1 MKRAEIKRGKGPLHK
16 KTGLQSSRGKKNRAG
31 TLSYENKMAYWCKEE
46 MFKKRIGVLLGGRS
60 AEREISL
67 LSGQAILS
75 ALHEKGYMASP
86 IEADELLAQRL
97 HEEKIEIAFIGL
109 HGRLGEDGAVQGLLE
124 IMRIPYT
131 GSGVL
136 ASALAMNKVISRQ
149 IFSHHSLPVPNY
161 LVLHRSEL
169 KNLVKPPWPFSWPVV
184 VKPCQEGSSVGV
196 SIISELQAL
205 PAALE
210 KAFSYD
216 AEIIVEEYV
225 KGREISV
232 GILDNQALG
241 AIEIVPKRGFYSYEA
256 KYTEGLTQHI
266 FPAPIA
272 KPDYERVLTIGL
284 KAHLSLG
291 CEGATR
297 VDLLLRQTGEPVVLE
312 VNSLPGMT
320 PLSLLPEI
328 ARGVGINFPDLVER
342 ILLGARLKIP
352 VRDWN
357 GTP

>member
-1 MKRAEIKRGKGPLHK
+1 MV
-16 KTGLQSSRGKKNRAG
+16 
-31 TLSYENKMAYWCKEE
+31 YWRREE
-46 MFKKRIGVLLGGRS
+46 MLKKKIGVLLGGRS

-67 LSGQAILS
+67 LSGQAILA
-75 ALHEKGYMASP
+75 ALREKGYPAFP
-86 IEADELLAQRL
+86 IEADESLAQRL
-97 HEEKIEIAFIGL
+97 HEEKIDIAFIGL

-149 IFSHHSLPVPNY
+149 IFRQHSLPVPNY
-161 LVLHRSEL
+161 LVLHLTEPRDLSR
-169 KNLVKPPWPFSWPVV
+169 PPWPLSWPVV

-196 SIISELQAL
+196 SIISDPQAW

-216 AEIIVEEYV
+216 AEIIVEEYI

-232 GILDNQALG
+232 GILNNQALG
-241 AIEIVPKRGFYSYEA
+241 AIEIVPKAEFYSYEA

-266 FPAPIA
+266 FPAPLA
-272 KPDYERVLTIGL
+272 KADYDRILSIGL

-297 VDLLLRQTGEPVVLE
+297 VDLLLRPDGEPVILE

-352 VRDWN
+352 VKSRK
-357 GTP
+357 GIP

>member
-1 MKRAEIKRGKGPLHK
+1 
-16 KTGLQSSRGKKNRAG
+16 
-31 TLSYENKMAYWCKEE
+31 MAYWCREE
-46 MFKKRIGVLLGGRS
+46 MLKKRIGVLLGGRS

-67 LSGQAILS
+67 LSGQAILA
-75 ALHEKGYMASP
+75 ALGDKGYLAFP
-86 IEADELLAQRL
+86 IEADESLAQRL
-97 HEEKIEIAFIGL
+97 REEKIEIAFIGL

-161 LVLHRSEL
+161 LVLHHSEVRDL
-169 KNLVKPPWPFSWPVV
+169 AKPSWPFSWPVV

-196 SIISELQAL
+196 SIIANAQAL

-216 AEIIVEEYV
+216 SEIIVEEYI

-241 AIEIVPKRGFYSYEA
+241 AIEIVPKMEFYSYEA

-266 FPAPIA
+266 FPAPLTKA
-272 KPDYERVLTIGL
+272 DYERVLSLAL

-297 VDLLLRQTGEPVVLE
+297 VDLLLRENGEPVVLE

-328 ARGVGINFPDLVER
+328 ARGVGITFPDLVER
-342 ILLGARLKIP
+342 ILLGARLKIA
-352 VRDWN
+352 VKDWN

>member
-1 MKRAEIKRGKGPLHK
+1 MV
-16 KTGLQSSRGKKNRAG
+16 
-31 TLSYENKMAYWCKEE
+31 YWLREE
-46 MFKKRIGVLLGGRS
+46 MLPKRIGVLLGGWS

-67 LSGQAILS
+67 LSGQAILA
-75 ALHEKGYMASP
+75 ALREKGYRAFP
-86 IEADELLAQRL
+86 IEADETLAQRL
-97 HEEKIEIAFIGL
+97 HKEKIEIAFIGL
-109 HGRLGEDGAVQGLLE
+109 HGRWGEDGAVQGLLE

-131 GSGVL
+131 GSGIL

-169 KNLVKPPWPFSWPVV
+169 RDIAKMPWPFSWPVV

-196 SIISELQAL
+196 SIISDFQAL

-216 AEIIVEEYV
+216 AEIIVEEYI

-241 AIEIVPKRGFYSYEA
+241 AIEIVPKREFYSYEA

-266 FPAPIA
+266 FPAPLA
-272 KPDYERVLTIGL
+272 KPDYEQVLSLGL

-297 VDLLLRQTGEPVVLE
+297 VDLLLRQTGEPVILE
-312 VNSLPGMT
+312 VNSSPGMT

-328 ARGVGINFPDLVER
+328 ARGVGIDFPNLVER
-342 ILLGARLKIP
+342 ILLGARLKITGK
-352 VRDWN
+352 DGH

>member
-1 MKRAEIKRGKGPLHK
+1 
-16 KTGLQSSRGKKNRAG
+16 
-31 TLSYENKMAYWCKEE
+31 MAYWSREE
-46 MFKKRIGVLLGGRS
+46 MLKKRIGVLLGGQS

-67 LSGQAILS
+67 LSGQAILA
-75 ALHEKGYMASP
+75 ALHKKGYLAFP
-86 IEADELLAQRL
+86 IEADKSLAQRL
-97 HEEKIEIAFIGL
+97 REEKIEIAFIGL

-161 LVLHRSEL
+161 LVLHRSEVRAL
-169 KNLVKPPWPFSWPVV
+169 ALAAPPWPFSWPVV

-196 SIISELQAL
+196 SIISDSQAL

-216 AEIIVEEYV
+216 TEIIVEEYV
-225 KGREISV
+225 RGREISV
-232 GILDNQALG
+232 GILDNEALG
-241 AIEIVPKRGFYSYEA
+241 AIEIVPKGEFYSYEA
-256 KYTEGLTQHI
+256 KYTAGLTQHI
-266 FPAPIA
+266 FPAPLT
-272 KPDYERVLTIGL
+272 KPDYERILSLGL

-297 VDLLLRQTGEPVVLE
+297 VDLLLRQNGEPVVLE

-342 ILLGARLKIP
+342 ILLGARLKIT
-352 VRDWN
+352 VKDWH